1 VRGTFFRLNV
11 KGCDL
16 KNTNSDGAN
25 EMSTTVLYTKKQL
38 VGERYTPESLERLS
52 LAIRATLLHDRVSE
66 RELAELASI
75 SHNAL
80 NKYVRGLVREPQR
93 KVLEAIAPH
102 LYRVKSV
109 DKDQVVIDFSQ
120 KYGDEWRE
128 LDVIASTD
136 YPQQKS
142 ETPSRRKTDWS
153 SN

>member
-1 VRGTFFRLNV
+1 MSRGV
-11 KGCDL
+11 IL

-38 VGERYTPESLERLS
+38 VGERYTAESLERLS

-66 RELAELASI
+66 REFAELASV

-102 LYRVKSV
+102 IYRVTSV
-109 DKDQVVIDFSQ
+109 DKDQVVIDPSQ
-120 KYGDEWRE
+120 KYGDHWRE
-128 LDVIASTD
+128 LDVIASVD
-136 YPQQKS
+136 YPSQNA
-142 ETPSRRKTDWS
+142 ETPNRRKTDWS